1 MVLYVYCSFAEL
13 REAFGLFDKD
23 GDGSIST
30 KELGI
35 VMRSLGQS
43 PTDQEIESMIN
54 EVDVDGKTE
63 TSDLFNC

>member
-54 EVDVDGKTE
+54 EVDVDGKTDA
-63 TSDLFNC
+63 SDLLNC